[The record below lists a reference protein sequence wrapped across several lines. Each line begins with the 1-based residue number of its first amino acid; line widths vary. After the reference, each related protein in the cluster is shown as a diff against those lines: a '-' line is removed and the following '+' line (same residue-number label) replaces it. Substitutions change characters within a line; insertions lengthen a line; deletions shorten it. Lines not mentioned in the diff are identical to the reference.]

1 MDQRGWALLTI
12 VAYGALM
19 LAIGAWAT
27 RRTRDAADFF
37 LSGRRLGPWV
47 AALAQGATQSSAWTL
62 AGVSGAAFLWGR
74 SAAWIWVSVVSGYVV
89 NWLWIAPRL
98 RRLSAADGSL
108 SLVQLLFGG
117 AGRRLH
123 RRVAAIIILLSFLF
137 YVAAQFQAAGQAFAV
152 TLGLPVAACIV
163 LGAAVTVAYTLAGGF
178 WAASVTD
185 FLQGMLMLLI
195 AVVLPVAGIAAVGG
209 FDAVLAAADAP
220 SPSAPAAVGGIAF
233 IAGVFGIGLGAFGQP
248 HVANHFMAARDEAA
262 IRQGGIIAIA
272 WIALILAGMLVAG
285 WAGRALAAPPDNA
298 ENVLYAAA
306 QAWLPPVFAGI
317 VAVAV
322 MSAIMS
328 TVDSQLI
335 TATSSI
341 TIDVDGRS
349 SLARTRVALLG
360 FSLAAVALAIFAPE
374 AIYSRVLFAWNAL
387 GAAFGPLVVLAVLGR
402 RPGPAAGLAGMLAGF
417 GLTIALYLLPDAPGD
432 VLERIAPFF
441 IALTIVLLVDRLRQ
455 SPAGGS

>member
-1 MDQRGWALLTI
+1 
-12 VAYGALM
+12 VA
-19 LAIGAWAT
+19 
-27 RRTRDAADFF
+27 
-37 LSGRRLGPWV
+37 
-47 AALAQGATQSSAWTL
+47 
-62 AGVSGAAFLWGR
+62 
-74 SAAWIWVSVVSGYVV
+74 SV
-89 NWLWIAPRL
+89 
-98 RRLSAADGSL
+98 
-108 SLVQLLFGG
+108 
-117 AGRRLH
+117 
-123 RRVAAIIILLSFLF
+123 IILLSFLF
-137 YVAAQFQAAGQAFAV
+137 YVAAQFEAAGQAFAV

-195 AVVLPVAGIAAVGG
+195 AVVLPVAGVAAVGG
-209 FDAVLAAADAP
+209 FGAVLAAADTP
-220 SPSAPAAVGGIAF
+220 SPSAPAALGGIAF
-233 IAGVFGIGLGAFGQP
+233 VAGVFGIGLGAFGQP

-285 WAGRALAAPPDNA
+285 WAGRALAVPPDNA

-306 QAWLPPVFAGI
+306 QAWLPPAFAGI

-335 TATSSI
+335 TATSSV

-417 GLTIALYLLPDAPGD
+417 GLTIAFYLLPDAPGD

-441 IALTIVLLVDRLRQ
+441 IALTIVLLAERLRQ
-455 SPAGGS
+455 PPAGGP